1 MVAPEG
7 VDLRLS
13 VAVGADQALDGV
25 RQLLVEGVARVEGCL
40 LHKVVIKT
48 VFFPSLPTRLV
59 NKLERLLVIGSYL
72 LSYLLFSSQAG
83 A

>member
-1 MVAPEG
+1 MGLLEVLMVAPEG

-40 LHKVVIKT
+40 LHKVVIKNR
-48 VFFPSLPTRLV
+48 FFFLRY
-59 NKLERLLVIGSYL
+59 R
-72 LSYLLFSSQAG
+72 QDW
-83 A
+83 